1 MVDTSW
7 RQTLLAAARGAW
19 RELLLASLFINI
31 LALALPVFTLQIYD
45 RVIGLAG
52 LTTLVGL
59 VLGMA
64 VVTLFDWAL
73 RTFRSKL
80 VQRISLEIDVTVA
93 RGLFDQVS
101 ALPLRVLESRPGA
114 YWQGLF
120 RDVETIRNAASGPP
134 ITLMADLPFALL
146 YVILIWVIA
155 TPIAW
160 VITLAVLAYAI
171 FAWISAARLQS
182 AAQAERSAGLSRDAL
197 VGEFVAGRSTLK
209 ALAMDRSFKPQWE
222 EAQAYLVEKALGRGA
237 NTDGSGNLAL
247 AMTTITTVAMTTF
260 GALAVLD
267 QKMSIGALIAANMLA
282 GRVNGPLMQLF
293 PAWKSVAAARAS
305 MKRMDEVFAIQPE
318 RLESPVK
325 FPRPSG
331 LLQAENLTFRYIP
344 DGQPTVDSVNITMK
358 PGSMLGLA
366 GRNGSGKSTLVKLLM
381 GLYKP
386 DTGRV
391 MLDGADVSQFSR
403 ADLADWVGYVPQDPM
418 LFTGTIRDNLLRAA
432 PDIDDDALILA
443 SNRAGLHSF
452 IIDLPDGYST
462 QIGEAGGRLAGGLR
476 QRLAL
481 TRALL
486 RDPPVLLLDEPS
498 NNLDPMGEETLR
510 RTLVELASGG
520 RTIVVVSHSI
530 QLLTAC
536 SVVALMDHGKV
547 VQAGAPNDILPKLLG
562 RRPGPQPVPNP
573 QPAANPAGRP
583 A

>member
-7 RQTLLAAARGAW
+7 RRTLLAAARGAW

-59 VLGMA
+59 VLGMG
-64 VVTLFDWAL
+64 VVTLFDWSL
-73 RTFRSKL
+73 RTFRSRL

-146 YVILIWVIA
+146 YVILIWIIA
-155 TPIAW
+155 TPVAW

-222 EAQAYLVEKALGRGA
+222 EAQAHLVEKALGRGA

-247 AMTTITTVAMTTF
+247 AMTTITTVAMTAF

-344 DGQPTVDSVNITMK
+344 DGQPTVDNVNITMK

-386 DTGRV
+386 DAGRV

-443 SNRAGLHSF
+443 SNRAGLHPF

-476 QRLAL
+476 QRLSL

-510 RTLVELASGG
+510 RTLVELASNG

>member
-1 MVDTSW
+1 MGDTSW
-7 RQTLLAAARGAW
+7 RQSLLASARGAW

-52 LTTLVGL
+52 LTTLIGL
-59 VLGMA
+59 VLGMG

-73 RTFRSKL
+73 RTFRSRL

-101 ALPLRVLESRPGA
+101 ALPLRILESRPGA

-146 YVILIWVIA
+146 YVGLIWIVA
-155 TPIAW
+155 TPVAW
-160 VITLAVLAYAI
+160 VITLAVFAYAI

-182 AAQAERSAGLSRDAL
+182 AAQAERTAGLSRDAL

-222 EAQAYLVEKALGRGA
+222 EAQANLVEKALGRGA
-237 NTDGSGNLAL
+237 GTDGSGNLAL
-247 AMTTITTVAMTTF
+247 AMTTITTVAMTAF

-305 MKRMDEVFAIQPE
+305 LKRLDEVFQVEPE
-318 RLESPVK
+318 RITSPVQ

-344 DGQPTVDSVNITMK
+344 DGQPTVDTVNITMK

-366 GRNGSGKSTLVKLLM
+366 GRNGSGKSTLLKLLM

-386 DTGRV
+386 DVGRV

-403 ADLADWVGYVPQDPM
+403 ADLADWVGYAPQDPM

-432 PDIDDDALILA
+432 PDIDDEALILA
-443 SNRAGLHSF
+443 CTRAGLHSF
-452 IIDLPDGYST
+452 VIDLPDGYST

-476 QRLAL
+476 QRLSLA
-481 TRALL
+481 RALL

-510 RTLVELASGG
+510 RTLIELASGG
-520 RTIVVVSHSI
+520 RTIVLVSHSV

-536 SVVALMDHGKV
+536 SVIALMDHGKV
-547 VQAGAPNDILPKLLG
+547 VQAGPPNDILPKLLG
-562 RRPGPQPVPNP
+562 RRPQPVPQQ
-573 QPAANPAGRP
+573 QPAAAPTAAGRP